1 MIFIWNLNP
10 QKKEDKKTKKKQQ
23 DALGAFLKARLAPGP
38 KTVQR
43 PYDILVELWE
53 ERVGRGLEGVEL
65 VQKRLLA
72 SQSSLKSGF
81 HHADQGE
88 PK

>member
-1 MIFIWNLNP
+1 MRGTDLHLESP
-10 QKKEDKKTKKKQQ
+10 SKKRKDQKKKQ
-23 DALGAFLKARLAPGP
+23 DAGACFKALAPGP